1 MMDSTHGMIWWSE
14 LMTRDVPTA
23 RRYYEAL
30 AGWSFSTVPMG
41 EDSYHLAS
49 RNGQPIAGMMDMSTM
64 PGMETVPPH
73 WFTYIAVEDVDAAVA
88 ATRAAGGQVI
98 KDVFEVPDT
107 GRIAI
112 IADPTG
118 AALGIMTPSR
128 RD

>member
-1 MMDSTHGMIWWSE
+1 MDSTHGMIWWSE
-14 LMTRDVPTA
+14 LMTRDVAAA

-30 AGWSFSTVPMG
+30 AGWSFSTMPMG
-41 EDSYHLAS
+41 EETYHLAS
-49 RNGQPIAGMMDMSTM
+49 RNGQPIAGMMDMSKT
-64 PGMETVPPH
+64 PGMENVPPH

-88 ATRAAGGQVI
+88 ATRTAGGRVI
-98 KDVFEVPDT
+98 KEVFEVPDT

>member
-1 MMDSTHGMIWWSE
+1 MDSTHGMIWWSE
-14 LMTRDVPTA
+14 LMTRDVAAA
-23 RRYYEAL
+23 RRYYEDL
-30 AGWSFSTVPMG
+30 AGWSFSTMPMG
-41 EDSYHLAS
+41 EETYHLAS
-49 RNGQPIAGMMDMSTM
+49 RNGQPIAGMMDMSKT
-64 PGMETVPPH
+64 PGMENVPPH

-88 ATRAAGGQVI
+88 ATRTAGGRVI

>member
-1 MMDSTHGMIWWSE
+1 MDSTHGMIWWSE
-14 LMTRDVPTA
+14 LMTRDVAAA

-30 AGWSFSTVPMG
+30 AGWSFSTMPMG

-49 RNGQPIAGMMDMSTM
+49 RNGQPIAGMMDMSKA
-64 PGMETVPPH
+64 PGMENVPPH
-73 WFTYIAVEDVDAAVA
+73 WFTYIAVADVDAAVA
-88 ATRAAGGQVI
+88 ATRAAGGRVI
-98 KDVFEVPDT
+98 KEVFEVPDT

-118 AALGIMTPSR
+118 ASLGIMTPSR

>member
-1 MMDSTHGMIWWSE
+1 MDSTHGMIWWSE
-14 LMTRDVPTA
+14 LMTRDVAAA

-30 AGWSFSTVPMG
+30 AGWSFSTMPMG
-41 EDSYHLAS
+41 EETYHLAC
-49 RNGQPIAGMMDMSTM
+49 RNGQPIAGMMDMSKM
-64 PGMETVPPH
+64 PGVENVPPH
-73 WFTYIAVEDVDAAVA
+73 WFTYIAVDDVDAAVA
-88 ATRAAGGQVI
+88 ATRAAGGRVI

>member
-1 MMDSTHGMIWWSE
+1 MGSTHGMIWWSE
-14 LMTRDVPTA
+14 LMTRDVAAA

-30 AGWSFSTVPMG
+30 AGWSFSTMPMG

-49 RNGQPIAGMMDMSTM
+49 RNGQPIAGMMDMSKTQ
-64 PGMETVPPH
+64 GMENVPPH
-73 WFTYIAVEDVDAAVA
+73 WFTYIAVDDVDAAVA
-88 ATRAAGGQVI
+88 ATRAAGGRVI
-98 KDVFEVPDT
+98 KEVFEVPDT

>member
-1 MMDSTHGMIWWSE
+1 MGSTHGMIWWSE
-14 LMTRDVPTA
+14 LMTRDVAAA

-30 AGWSFSTVPMG
+30 AGWSFSTMPMG

-49 RNGQPIAGMMDMSTM
+49 RNGQPIAGMMDMSKT
-64 PGMETVPPH
+64 PGMENVPPH

-88 ATRAAGGQVI
+88 ATRTAGGRVI

-112 IADPTG
+112 ITDPTG
-118 AALGIMTPSR
+118 AALGIMTPSL

>member
-1 MMDSTHGMIWWSE
+1 MDNTHGMIWWSE

-41 EDSYHLAS
+41 GDSYHLAS
-49 RNGQPIAGMMDMSTM
+49 RNGQPIAGMMDMSTT
-64 PGMETVPPH
+64 PGMENVPPH

-98 KDVFEVPDT
+98 KEVFEVPDT

-112 IADPTG
+112 ITDPTG

>member
-1 MMDSTHGMIWWSE
+1 M
-14 LMTRDVPTA
+14 
-23 RRYYEAL
+23 
-30 AGWSFSTVPMG
+30 PMG

-49 RNGQPIAGMMDMSTM
+49 RNGQPIAGMMDMSKT
-64 PGMETVPPH
+64 PGMENVPPH
-73 WFTYIAVEDVDAAVA
+73 WFTYIAVDDVDAAVA
-88 ATRAAGGQVI
+88 ATRAAGGRVI
-98 KDVFEVPDT
+98 KEVFEVPDT

>member
-1 MMDSTHGMIWWSE
+1 MDSTHGMIWWSE
-14 LMTRDVPTA
+14 LMTRDVAAA

-30 AGWSFSTVPMG
+30 AGWSFSTMPMG
-41 EDSYHLAS
+41 EETYHLAS
-49 RNGQPIAGMMDMSTM
+49 RNGQPIAGMMDMSKT
-64 PGMETVPPH
+64 PGMENVPPH

-88 ATRAAGGQVI
+88 ATRTAGGRVI

-112 IADPTG
+112 ITDPTG
-118 AALGIMTPSR
+118 AALGIMTPSL

>member
-1 MMDSTHGMIWWSE
+1 MGSTHGMIWWSE
-14 LMTRDVPTA
+14 LMTRDVAAA

-30 AGWSFSTVPMG
+30 AGWSFSTMPMG

-49 RNGQPIAGMMDMSTM
+49 RNGQPIAGMMDMSKT
-64 PGMETVPPH
+64 PGMENVPPH

-88 ATRAAGGQVI
+88 ATRTAGGRVI

>member
-1 MMDSTHGMIWWSE
+1 MDSTHGMIWWSE
-14 LMTRDVPTA
+14 LMTRDVAAA

-30 AGWSFSTVPMG
+30 AGWSFSTMPMG
-41 EDSYHLAS
+41 EETYHLAS
-49 RNGQPIAGMMDMSTM
+49 RNGQPIAGIMDMSKA
-64 PGMETVPPH
+64 PGMETVLPH

-98 KDVFEVPDT
+98 KEVFEVPDT

>member
-1 MMDSTHGMIWWSE
+1 MDSIHGMIWWSE

-88 ATRAAGGQVI
+88 ATRAAGGQVV

>member
-1 MMDSTHGMIWWSE
+1 MGSTHGMIWWSE
-14 LMTRDVPTA
+14 LMTRDVAAA

-30 AGWSFSTVPMG
+30 AGWSFSTMPMG

-49 RNGQPIAGMMDMSTM
+49 RNGQPIAGMMDMSKA
-64 PGMETVPPH
+64 PGMENVPPH
-73 WFTYIAVEDVDAAVA
+73 WFTYIAVADVDAAVA
-88 ATRAAGGQVI
+88 ATRAAGGRVI
-98 KDVFEVPDT
+98 KEVFEVPDT